1 MAKLVKKRP
10 KSSKNCKKNINKI
23 KMLQDKK
30 VPFLRRILR
39 FYNMLILNDLFFE
52 KSP

>member
-23 KMLQDKK
+23 KMLHDKK
-30 VPFLRRILR
+30 VPFLRLVLALT
-39 FYNMLILNDLFFE
+39 NKLIFKDLFFE